1 MFDAPMAEFRMSRSS
16 QIIALILFVGVTFLA
31 AGVGGFAT
39 TSSVSTW
46 FPTLHK
52 PSWNPPA
59 WVFGPV
65 WTILYA
71 AMALAAWL
79 VWKQRERRAKVRPA
93 LAIYFG
99 QLALNA
105 VWSFL
110 FFGLR
115 RPDLALVNLFI

>member
-1 MFDAPMAEFRMSRSS
+1 MAEFRTSRSS
-16 QIIALILFVGVTFLA
+16 KIIALILFVGVTFLA

-65 WTILYA
+65 WTILDA

-79 VWKQRERRAKVRPA
+79 VWKQRERGAKVRPA

>member
-16 QIIALILFVGVTFLA
+16 QTIALILFVGVTFLA

-79 VWKQRERRAKVRPA
+79 VWKQRERGAKVRPA

-105 VWSFL
+105 VRSFL